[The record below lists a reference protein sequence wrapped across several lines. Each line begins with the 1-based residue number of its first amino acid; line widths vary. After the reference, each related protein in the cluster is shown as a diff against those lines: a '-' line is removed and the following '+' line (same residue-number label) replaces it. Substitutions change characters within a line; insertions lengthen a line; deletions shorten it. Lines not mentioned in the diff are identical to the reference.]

1 MAYVNVE
8 VDLDEFSAHEIICEL
23 ESRRIISRVEKDKLI
38 ARKEPVGKEENGFA
52 SDQDWIAE
60 ARWRAQRGEIGEC
73 VIMLARAYPEFDALA
88 KRVQ

>member
-1 MAYVNVE
+1 MAYVSVE
-8 VDLDEFSAHEIICEL
+8 VELDEFSNTEL
-23 ESRRIISRVEKDKLI
+23 IDELAVRKIISKAEKDTLL
-38 ARKEPVGKEENGFA
+38 ARKEPEAKSSPLL
-52 SDQDWIAE
+52 SDPDWIAE